1 MCPSH
6 QRRNRMSAG
15 ECSPHLPLLHKH
27 APPIKLASLIE
38 SATKMPCMR
47 PTCRNFIYAQATA
60 MASLILADYMFF
72 EKDQGMCSIDGQTIR
87 ITLCDMYCCGC
98 TQPLNVVV
106 PINNRS

>member
-1 MCPSH
+1 
-6 QRRNRMSAG
+6 
-15 ECSPHLPLLHKH
+15 
-27 APPIKLASLIE
+27 
-38 SATKMPCMR
+38 
-47 PTCRNFIYAQATA
+47 